1 MSIAL
6 QVLLNSVAV
15 AGVGATFDLST
26 NERYQGGAHTFE
38 VGNAFVGT
46 VAVEGRIDTNWY
58 SLGSLTAPGLIY
70 VDGVFNALRGN
81 VTAYTS
87 GTIDLAVSYGLL
99 QNLNGNLLT
108 LLARLTDERAGNL
121 DFIDALISAIDPS
134 VDLRRVKK
142 LIQQTL

>member
-6 QVLLNSVAV
+6 QTLLNSVSV
-15 AGVGATFDLST
+15 SGVGATFDLTTS
-26 NERYQGGAHTFE
+26 ERYQGGAHTFE
-38 VGNAFVGT
+38 VSNAFVGT
-46 VAVEGRIDTNWY
+46 VVVEGRIDANWY
-58 SLGSLTAPGLIY
+58 SLGSLTAPGLIH

-108 LLARLTDERAGNL
+108 LLARLTPTRAGNL
-121 DFIDALISAIDPS
+121 DYIDALISAIDPS
-134 VDLRRVKK
+134 VDLKRVKK
-142 LIQQTL
+142 LMQQTL